1 MGEAPGMTLR
11 MLVNMFN
18 FPLYLLSGGV
28 PGAWDLFAPA
38 MLEENAAPVLYF
50 PHHVNARRTGGSGQ

>member
-38 MLEENAAPVLYF
+38 MLEET
-50 PHHVNARRTGGSGQ
+50 RRRSFTFRTT